1 MDDLEAREAIAA
13 AYVSVGFEAQPLAE
27 IDDHSLHLTLAGVK
41 GTFVIAADDVHA
53 YAEAADESAKLAPTP
68 VPASFASNSYREQRV
83 SFDGPECLFGD
94 PSSSYP
100 FVRIGPASKIYRS
113 RMIVEPEV
121 MLYFR
126 GRFERYRGFNYN
138 SFLHRIKTIS
148 IFNVNAHSIER
159 SIDVTEEII
168 NSVVFRLLYTENLNL
183 SMFSSWPAA
192 PAVSALKEDDKE
204 SSIDIKRPFAQVL
217 YITDLVRFYQR
228 GASDMDPFVQFL
240 SFYHVPEYF
249 FVTLSDASLY
259 KKMSQI
265 LNAPSFSTNPRDLD
279 RLIVSMSSHK
289 SETDETEMLKMVLKE
304 FVTEDDLI
312 EYIKNSPVESS
323 LSKPKSCFG
332 YQLDKV
338 SVEKGHVFGSVAKR
352 IKTIRNALV
361 HSSDRYERK
370 ERYVPGLKAYQTLRP
385 EIPLLRFLA
394 GAVIVGSAT
403 PRVT

>member
-1 MDDLEAREAIAA
+1 
-13 AYVSVGFEAQPLAE
+13 
-27 IDDHSLHLTLAGVK
+27 
-41 GTFVIAADDVHA
+41 
-53 YAEAADESAKLAPTP
+53 
-68 VPASFASNSYREQRV
+68 
-83 SFDGPECLFGD
+83 
-94 PSSSYP
+94 
-100 FVRIGPASKIYRS
+100 
-113 RMIVEPEV
+113 
-121 MLYFR
+121 
-126 GRFERYRGFNYN
+126 
-138 SFLHRIKTIS
+138 
-148 IFNVNAHSIER
+148 
-159 SIDVTEEII
+159 
-168 NSVVFRLLYTENLNL
+168 
-183 SMFSSWPAA
+183 
-192 PAVSALKEDDKE
+192 
-204 SSIDIKRPFAQVL
+204 
-217 YITDLVRFYQR
+217 
-228 GASDMDPFVQFL
+228 
-240 SFYHVPEYF
+240 
-249 FVTLSDASLY
+249 
-259 KKMSQI
+259 
-265 LNAPSFSTNPRDLD
+265 
-279 RLIVSMSSHK
+279 MSSHK